1 VRLLKL
7 LSTTASAEVAAST
20 ESRVRMLKLLSMAA
34 QVAASTLSAPRVRVA
49 SAEVACLSAKARQLS
64 QLPKRRRQRLP
75 WRPRRQLKA

>member
-1 VRLLKL
+1 MLKL

-49 SAEVACLSAKARQLS
+49 SAEVA
-64 QLPKRRRQRLP
+64 
-75 WRPRRQLKA
+75 